1 MSYRIGVQSILNI
14 GYMERIIR
22 LNGYWDIS
30 ANDWDEWSGFTEEQ
44 IKSKTDNSENDKL
57 S

>member
-1 MSYRIGVQSILNI
+1 MNI

-22 LNGYWDIS
+22 LNGYWYIS
-30 ANDWDEWSGFTEEQ
+30 ANDWDEWFGFTEEQ